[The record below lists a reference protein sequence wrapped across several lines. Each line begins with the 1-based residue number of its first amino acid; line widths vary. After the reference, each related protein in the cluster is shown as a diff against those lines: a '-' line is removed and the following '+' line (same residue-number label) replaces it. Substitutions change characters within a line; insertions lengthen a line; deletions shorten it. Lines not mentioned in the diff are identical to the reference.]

1 MQKALRSAA
10 HCTSLHIAYKHAR
23 SLSTAQL
30 HKQRCHCTSPA
41 AAAAGSA
48 AAAAAAEYLAPAEE
62 HLQHLAALL
71 ARDRRAGDCYC
82 LYGSVGAGKS
92 VFSRAFI
99 RAAAQDPTLPVPS
112 PTYLLQLI
120 YEEQEGPPIHHFDL
134 YRLDSQQDMS
144 RLDLAAS
151 FSSAVSLV
159 EWADRMPPQLLPQ
172 RRLEVHIRILEED
185 ASAASSSS
193 SGSCSSGD
201 STSAEHLIAG
211 HTPDQQQQQ
220 QQQQQVQAT
229 LHQGQKD
236 VLLLPTSDL
245 QQQQQQDDLLQ
256 SVRDT
261 GDEEFEEAEDE
272 YEELFT
278 DKRQRLVRLGAF
290 GKDWAERVQQLAQHM
305 Q

>member
-1 MQKALRSAA
+1 MQLRIVS
-10 HCTSLHIAYKHAR
+10 Y
-23 SLSTAQL
+23 
-30 HKQRCHCTSPA
+30 
-41 AAAAGSA
+41 
-48 AAAAAAEYLAPAEE
+48 
-62 HLQHLAALL
+62 
-71 ARDRRAGDCYC
+71 DCYC
-82 LYGSVGAGKS
+82 LFGSVGAGKS

-151 FSSAVSLV
+151 FSSA
-159 EWADRMPPQLLPQ
+159 
-172 RRLEVHIRILEED
+172 
-185 ASAASSSS
+185 
-193 SGSCSSGD
+193 
-201 STSAEHLIAG
+201 
-211 HTPDQQQQQ
+211 
-220 QQQQQVQAT
+220 
-229 LHQGQKD
+229 
-236 VLLLPTSDL
+236 
-245 QQQQQQDDLLQ
+245 QQQQQDDLLQ

-278 DKRQRLVRLGAF
+278 DKRQRLVRLRAF